1 MNTPEWYSV
10 PAAIA
15 CVSTLTIVIMMAVGA
30 W

>member
-1 MNTPEWYSV
+1 MNTPEWYNI

-15 CVSTLTIVIMMAVGA
+15 CVSTLTILVLMAVGA